1 MFNFQTLITQKNHLC
16 TSRRFEVKLSYALL
30 MNLRTQNLTLSAMF
44 MALGVLIPMLF
55 HGVGLGSIFLPMFW
69 PVAACGFF
77 LPVSYAIAV
86 GLLTLLTGMPPISP
100 PILYIMMAELTT
112 LAGTIGFF
120 YQRTRWGTFWLLLT
134 GMAVSRIV
142 LYLFAGVLGPIFGL
156 PPKLIS
162 IVSVVKGI
170 PGIITMLILIP
181 IVLKKI
187 KHEVLF
193 RSRKHYVQGT

>member
-1 MFNFQTLITQKNHLC
+1 
-16 TSRRFEVKLSYALL
+16 

-55 HGVGLGSIFLPMFW
+55 HSVGLGSIFLPMFW
-69 PVAACGFF
+69 PVAVCAFF
-77 LPVSYAIAV
+77 LPVSYAMAV
-86 GLLTLLTGMPPISP
+86 GLLTPVLSTLLTGMPPISP

-112 LAGTIGFF
+112 LAGVIGFF
-120 YQRTRWGTFWLLLT
+120 YQQTRWGTFWLLLV

-142 LYLFAGVLGPIFGL
+142 LYLFAGVLGPILGL
-156 PPKLIS
+156 PPKLVS

-170 PGIITMLILIP
+170 PGIIIMLVLIP

-193 RSRKHYVQGT
+193 KSRKNI